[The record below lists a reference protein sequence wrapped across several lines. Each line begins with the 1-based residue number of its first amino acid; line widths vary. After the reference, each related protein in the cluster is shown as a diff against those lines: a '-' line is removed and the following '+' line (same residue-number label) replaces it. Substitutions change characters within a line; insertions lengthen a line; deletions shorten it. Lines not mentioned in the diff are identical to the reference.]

1 MRFLRENW
9 TVWWARVSFEDDP
22 TESKV
27 RPVVIIDGRAFVCT
41 ALKVTSQKRN
51 DRFHVELIQW
61 RKAGLGKPSWVEIGK
76 TVKLSEDSFGDMIG
90 TLDNEDILR
99 IVRGLSRAM
108 DDDHR

>member
-1 MRFLRENW
+1 M
-9 TVWWARVSFEDDP
+9 
-22 TESKV
+22 
-27 RPVVIIDGRAFVCT
+27 RPVVIIDGRAFVCA

-61 RKAGLGKPSWVEIGK
+61 RKAGLDRPSWVEIGK

-90 TLDNEDILR
+90 TLDNEDILG
-99 IVRGLSRAM
+99 IVRELSQSM